1 MVVVERAHA
10 RELAAQRAH
19 DPELLRLSLQ
29 RPYFPPS
36 VPVLPFGP
44 SRLAILCGGRRE
56 VLRSTVPHAL
66 VRRLLGLCDG
76 TRAPSEIAAALAP
89 DFGGAG
95 EALRNV
101 DELVTLL
108 DRRGLM
114 QDGVPDAADGVPLR
128 EAETERFWE
137 QVVAADSVHR
147 SRAAL
152 RAAVDRFRVRV
163 LGPASLRG
171 EAEAAIR
178 AAGLRLADAG
188 APDVALVLYD
198 DPADLCPSPEPL
210 SPLPLQPG
218 TLVLFAGGGP
228 ESFRLGPL
236 VPAEAAATVAG
247 WLAGPWLE
255 TPSHDRSAPVLEGL
269 RASLSAARLFRLAC
283 GLERGRKFNS
293 VEVFAR
299 RAPGAPI
306 TREIALVSP
315 YVAAATAGPPD
326 PAMLVAAAQS
336 GIEELFSR
344 HLSPRTYLMHYASK
358 NRKLA
363 AGPAPAFHG
372 VPTLALP
379 TADPDADPGADP
391 GAAATMASRL
401 SLLCKWA
408 FGEDEGRRLTP
419 SGGDLRSAALIV
431 NLPQDT
437 DLPAGLYRYRDADHL
452 LERLGAPLVGAE
464 TGLPDTGPSFL
475 VVSRLRRVA
484 RKYQDAAYKIC
495 GLDAGV
501 SSAVLMEAAARLGLD
516 LVVRTDLDMGAIE
529 RRLPLPFLD
538 DRHMLSLCLA
548 APDGA
553 GEPPHE
559 PEHDPLDDPQ
569 ALHEPRLPHWIVAL
583 GKAPL
588 RDRQLPAPAE
598 PQPSLGDL
606 ARMEEVLRARRA
618 VRLLP
623 PAPLPPETILA
634 LLAEARAGAA
644 RHAPSLAPHLRLVA
658 VDRARGLVAAGCD
671 GRPRWSPG
679 IGDTRVFWQSVPDMA
694 PALLVAG
701 LEMAPLARD
710 HGAPGYRY
718 ALQALGAGLH
728 LAWLGACA
736 RGLQGTLLGGVF
748 NEGLNACLPGESWR
762 IAPIAGLA
770 VGQGARS

>member
-1 MVVVERAHA
+1 MVRVESAHA

-19 DPELLRLSLQ
+19 DPELLRLSLE
-29 RPYFPPS
+29 RPYFPPDF
-36 VPVLPFGP
+36 PVLPFGP

-66 VRRLLGLCDG
+66 VKRLLGLCDG
-76 TRAPSEIAAALAP
+76 TRTPGEIAVALAP
-89 DFGGAG
+89 EFGGAG

-152 RAAVDRFRVRV
+152 RAALDRFRVRV
-163 LGPASLRG
+163 LGPAALRD
-171 EAEAAIR
+171 EAQAAIR
-178 AAGLRLADAG
+178 AAGLQLGDTG
-188 APDVALVLYD
+188 TQDVTLVLYD
-198 DPADLCPSPEPL
+198 DPADLPL
-210 SPLPLQPG
+210 SPEPLQPG

-255 TPSHDRSAPVLEGL
+255 APSPDRPAPVLEGL

-299 RAPGAPI
+299 RAPGASI
-306 TREIALVSP
+306 TREIVLVSP
-315 YVAAATAGPPD
+315 YVAAASAGPPD
-326 PAMLVAAAQS
+326 AAMLVAAAQS

-358 NRKLA
+358 NRMLA

-379 TADPDADPGADP
+379 TADPGVDPDADPGA
-391 GAAATMASRL
+391 GATMASRL
-401 SLLCKWA
+401 SLLCGWA
-408 FGEDEGRRLTP
+408 FGEDEGRRITP
-419 SGGDLRSAALIV
+419 SGGDLRSAALLV
-431 NLPQDT
+431 NLPQGT

-452 LERLGAPLVGAE
+452 LERLGAPLAGAD
-464 TGLPDTGPSFL
+464 TGLPDSGPAFL

-501 SSAVLMEAAARLGLD
+501 SGAVLMETAARLGLD
-516 LVVRTDLDMGAIE
+516 LAVRTDLDMAAIE
-529 RRLPLPFLD
+529 RRLPLPVLD

-548 APDGA
+548 APDGSA
-553 GEPPHE
+553 DPPREPPDE
-559 PEHDPLDDPQ
+559 RPDDPQ

-588 RDRQLPAPAE
+588 RGRLRAARAE
-598 PQPSLGDL
+598 AQPSLGDL
-606 ARMEEVLRARRA
+606 ARMDEVLRARRA

-623 PAPLPPETILA
+623 PAPLPPETVLE

-644 RHAPSLAPHLRLVA
+644 RHAPSLAPYLRLVA
-658 VDRARGLVAAGCD
+658 VDRARGLVTEGRD

-679 IGDTRVFWQSVPDMA
+679 IGDTRVFWQSVPDTA

-710 HGAPGYRY
+710 TGAPGYRY

-770 VGQGARS
+770 VGQGVRS